1 MSRRKRVVRSDSIER
16 DREAEAWYAGEG
28 GIGRRRE
35 RMEMAACLRCQSA
48 SVNYHPQRG
57 WRGLGDPGRDL
68 PLPEIEL
75 ISKPVLLQLPT
86 DVLPDLI
93 LIESNRAHTVAARPE
108 VATPPLPQAPLSRRA
123 GAGRRGS
130 GADRA
135 RAQCLDSA
143 N

>member
-1 MSRRKRVVRSDSIER
+1 
-16 DREAEAWYAGEG
+16 
-28 GIGRRRE
+28 
-35 RMEMAACLRCQSA
+35 MAACLRCQSA

-93 LIESNRAHTVAARPE
+93 LIESNRIESNRAHTVAARPE

-123 GAGRRGS
+123 GAGSRGS

>member
-1 MSRRKRVVRSDSIER
+1 
-16 DREAEAWYAGEG
+16 
-28 GIGRRRE
+28 
-35 RMEMAACLRCQSA
+35 MAACLRCQSA

-123 GAGRRGS
+123 GAGRRGPFRHPRS
-130 GADRA
+130 GLPRHTSPSL
-135 RAQCLDSA
+135 QLSQWIEFF
-143 N
+143 

>member
-1 MSRRKRVVRSDSIER
+1 
-16 DREAEAWYAGEG
+16 
-28 GIGRRRE
+28 
-35 RMEMAACLRCQSA
+35 MAACLRCQSA

-93 LIESNRAHTVAARPE
+93 LIESNRAHTVAARPDPE